1 MPLQELFAKGFV
13 RPILPGFKMPGE
25 VAGQFLPDEEYAY
38 AKDVDRVKP
47 QVEQGGRRN
56 PPGFFLLWPPA
67 ASSGR

>member
-1 MPLQELFAKGFV
+1 
-13 RPILPGFKMPGE
+13 MPGE

-38 AKDVDRVKP
+38 AKDVDRVKT